1 MTRSWGF
8 ESPPQ
13 HNAEMAELA
22 DALGLGSSG
31 KPWGFKS
38 PSLHYIHT
46 WRNWQTHLIQIQ
58 GTGGS
63 TPPVWT
69 EGWRNKKTH
78 GGQPTGATK
87 PMGVQSSPLRPIK
100 EHMRLQKKLE
110 ELYSSP
116 GKSKADG
123 QEILEGLCEIACN
136 DLSERRQVHA
146 LKLLLRATEAI
157 KEKPH
162 EKET

>member
-1 MTRSWGF
+1 
-8 ESPPQ
+8 
-13 HNAEMAELA
+13 
-22 DALGLGSSG
+22 
-31 KPWGFKS
+31 
-38 PSLHYIHT
+38 
-46 WRNWQTHLIQIQ
+46 
-58 GTGGS
+58 
-63 TPPVWT
+63 
-69 EGWRNKKTH
+69 
-78 GGQPTGATK
+78 
-87 PMGVQSSPLRPIK
+87 
-100 EHMRLQKKLE
+100 MRLQKKLE

-116 GKSKADG
+116 GKPKADG